1 MVKRTLLVVAVLS
14 GVAWL
19 ARPGQSEAQDGQVTG
34 MFSDMRY
41 SDGSGDVSGREIFI
55 VGANDGYFAVVQIA
69 EGMPGTP
76 VVVPVEVDGNRIK
89 FTMPGRIPEIFEGRV
104 TSSRLEGRL
113 ESGKLSIRRSKSY
126 WQ

>member
-1 MVKRTLLVVAVLS
+1 
-14 GVAWL
+14 
-19 ARPGQSEAQDGQVTG
+19 

-41 SDGSGDVSGREIFI
+41 SEGSGDVSGREIFI

-69 EGMPGTP
+69 EGVPGTP
-76 VVVPVEVDGNRIK
+76 VVVPVEVDGDRIT
-89 FTMPGRIPEIFEGRV
+89 FTVPGSPPEIFEGRV

-113 ESGKLSIRRSKSY
+113 GLGRLSIRRSKSY